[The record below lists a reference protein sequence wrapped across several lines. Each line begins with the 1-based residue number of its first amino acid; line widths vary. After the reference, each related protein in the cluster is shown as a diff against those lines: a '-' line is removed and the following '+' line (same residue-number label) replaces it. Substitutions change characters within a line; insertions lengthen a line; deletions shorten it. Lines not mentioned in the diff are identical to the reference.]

1 MTEKSRVKK
10 DAFGW
15 VDDVVE
21 QEQAVEQPVPTR
33 KKQAS
38 SSKAVKTESALAK
51 TKSEAV
57 TTDHQRL
64 IVIAYKNATG
74 DIMASQELMFDSEGN
89 GNISWSGIAV
99 DMTVKI
105 FKLVGELAD
114 KETTD
119 IHINYKVNES
129 GTLELKQR

>member
-15 VDDVVE
+15 VDEVVD
-21 QEQAVEQPVPTR
+21 QEQTLEQPVPT
-33 KKQAS
+33 KKKRPA
-38 SSKAVKTESALAK
+38 SSKAVKSEPALAK
-51 TKSEAV
+51 AKPEAV
-57 TTDHQRL
+57 TNDHQKL

-74 DIMASQELMFDSEGN
+74 DIMASQELIFDKEGN
-89 GNISWSGIAV
+89 GNVFWSGISV

-105 FKLVGELAD
+105 FKLIGELAD
-114 KETTD
+114 KWTTE